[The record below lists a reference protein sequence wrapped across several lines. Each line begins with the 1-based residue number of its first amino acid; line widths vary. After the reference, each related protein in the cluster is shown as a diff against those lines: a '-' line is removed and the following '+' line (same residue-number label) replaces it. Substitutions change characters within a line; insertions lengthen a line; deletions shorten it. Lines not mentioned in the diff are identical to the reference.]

1 MDGSFGWM
9 CFYSMFFS
17 RKIYVFDSQLIIFSI
32 SRKVLMVVASEL
44 RRLYFFSDFPQWDM
58 KAYRETIRRV
68 WSSRSVDEQIF
79 RFLHFYDHNLA
90 TFLFFRIRRK
100 KQFRWTIIYKSCC
113 NYLSSNGEIF
123 GPLRISLE
131 FPKKFL
137 GLRKNWFQ
145 ANCKS

>member
-1 MDGSFGWM
+1 
-9 CFYSMFFS
+9 
-17 RKIYVFDSQLIIFSI
+17 
-32 SRKVLMVVASEL
+32 MVVASEL

-100 KQFRWTIIYKSCC
+100 NSSVELLFIKAVAIICRPM
-113 NYLSSNGEIF
+113 E
-123 GPLRISLE
+123 
-131 FPKKFL
+131 KFL
-137 GLRKNWFQ
+137 AL
-145 ANCKS
+145 